1 MKPNLFNH
9 TLLAVG
15 VAAALGVSTT
25 AMATSSGAVSND
37 ADAIENMATAV
48 YSVGTGADAVE
59 QLPVK
64 SNKVTVNISET
75 ANFSLVATGG
85 SKPTDDKNEDIAATP
100 NTSTQFNHILAN
112 NGNVSD
118 TYTIETTGNNSDI
131 VTKEPSYALDS
142 APIDYIIQPIGGGT
156 LSQEQSDALTA
167 LGQAESGKI
176 NSGGSIQLPP
186 GLEAALSYQ
195 VDTGDKTGGDI
206 GVGTLTATSTFISGV
221 TDATEAQKKL
231 TNENQSIVSL
241 PVFKIEKS
249 ATCQSKTNC
258 NSFDLNGE
266 TTSGIDYSIKVTN
279 VTTDYSVTA
288 DNFVIRD
295 VLPAGMTF
303 NTNQTLPSGV
313 SIDTAGMDGNRQVI
327 DITVDSLAVA
337 ASVEVK
343 FNVNVD
349 VPILRAAGTATNH
362 ATVYDSYD
370 DTTPNPD
377 DTNSYDITD
386 STDEN
391 GTDPSTDNNPNVP
404 GDGPG
409 TPGEDT
415 TPTITFTDRDISI
428 TDADDQEVPVTGE
441 VTYTHTITNNGN
453 EDEGNSSA
461 ADGIKRPIVITITDP
476 DDTNPL
482 SVSSPYYSTDGGTT
496 KLPLVDN
503 GDGTYQLPDDVILV
517 PNTAA
522 DGDTPIL
529 GSTVEIGYTVV
540 SAGTNDD
547 IDVTKETNTITVTPG
562 GDFAPTVDPL
572 TNETTI
578 RGLKLVKLAA
588 VVPANGSQSLTCPTG
603 TGLDTLSFSDG
614 TTTALNAEPFD
625 CIVYK
630 ITATNTFETKVL
642 TTVTLS
648 DKKALWNAQA
658 TYQGD
663 VKGLIGT
670 STTGVAKDDSGDY
683 ITTTLDTLPAEGT
696 GTMTFSIKV
705 NP

>member
-1 MKPNLFNH
+1 MKSNTFNYSV
-9 TLLAVG
+9 LAVG
-15 VAAALGVSTT
+15 VAALMGVSTG
-25 AMATSSGAVSND
+25 AMATTSSGAVSNG
-37 ADAIENMATAV
+37 AAAIENMATAV

-59 QLPVK
+59 QPPVK
-64 SNKVTVNISET
+64 SNKVIVNISET
-75 ANFSLVATGG
+75 ANFSLVAIDGA
-85 SKPTDDKNEDIAATP
+85 SATDEKNEDIAATP
-100 NTSTQFNHILAN
+100 NTMTEFNHILAN
-112 NGNVSD
+112 NGNVTD

-131 VTKEPSYALDS
+131 VTQEPSYALDS

-167 LGQAESGKI
+167 LGQAESGTI

-231 TNENQSIVSL
+231 INENQTIVKL

-249 ATCQSKTNC
+249 ATCQTKTNC
-258 NSFDLNGE
+258 NSLDLNAAD
-266 TTSGIDYSIKVTN
+266 TDIDYSIKVTN
-279 VTTDYSVTA
+279 VTTNYSVEA

-295 VLPAGMTF
+295 VLPKGMTLKG
-303 NTNQTLPSGV
+303 NVTIPGGATVVTTGTDADGRQI
-313 SIDTAGMDGNRQVI
+313 IDV
-327 DITVDSLAVA
+327 TVPSLAVGEDLTV
-337 ASVEVK
+337 SFKVEI
-343 FNVNVD
+343 D
-349 VPILRAAGTATNH
+349 VPTLRAAGSATNH

-391 GTDPSTDNNPNVP
+391 GTDPSTDNSPNVP
-404 GDGPG
+404 EDADGPG

-428 TDADDQEVPVTGE
+428 TDADDQEVAVEGE

-453 EDEGNSSA
+453 EDEGGT
-461 ADGIKRPIVITITDP
+461 DRPIVITITDP

-503 GDGTYQLPDDVILV
+503 GGGTYQLPDDVILV

-522 DGDTPIL
+522 DGETPTP

-540 SAGTNDD
+540 SDGTNAD

-562 GDFAPTVDPL
+562 GDFAPTVPTL
-572 TNETTI
+572 TNETSI
-578 RGLKLVKLAA
+578 QGLKLVKLAA
-588 VVPANGSQSLTCPTG
+588 VVAGTDSSLTCPTG
-603 TGLDTLSFSDG
+603 SGLDSLTFTDG
-614 TTTALNAEPFD
+614 TTTAIDATPFD
-625 CIVYK
+625 CIVYE
-630 ITATNTFETKVL
+630 ITATNTF
-642 TTVTLS
+642 TT
-648 DKKALWNAQA
+648 
-658 TYQGD
+658 
-663 VKGLIGT
+663 KGLSNVTVSDDKTQWNTQASYQNDVAGLIDGSATGVTDNDTGEVIT
-670 STTGVAKDDSGDY
+670 STFA
-683 ITTTLDTLPAEGT
+683 TLPAEGT

>member
-15 VAAALGVSTT
+15 VAAALGLSTT
-25 AMATSSGAVSND
+25 AMATSSGGVSNG
-37 ADAIENMATAV
+37 AAPIENVATAV
-48 YSVGTGADAVE
+48 YSVGSGADAVE
-59 QLPVK
+59 QLPVE
-64 SNKVTVNISET
+64 SNKVIVNISET

-100 NTSTQFNHILAN
+100 GTNITFNHILAN
-112 NGNVSD
+112 DGNVTD
-118 TYTIETTGNNSDI
+118 TYTIATTGEDDSTIATKPQGYPLETADIAYTIDISSITDPDERADLVAKNTASNMTISGNIASGTIPNNSTI
-131 VTKEPSYALDS
+131 
-142 APIDYIIQPIGGGT
+142 T
-156 LSQEQSDALTA
+156 LL
-167 LGQAESGKI
+167 
-176 NSGGSIQLPP
+176 P
-186 GLEAALSYQ
+186 GLKAALSYE
-195 VDTGDKTGGDI
+195 VTTPADKIGGAI
-206 GVGTLTATSTFISGV
+206 GVGTLTATSTFI
-221 TDATEAQKKL
+221 AAAEPAKQKL

-258 NSFDLNGE
+258 NSFDLNGD

-349 VPILRAAGTATNH
+349 VPALRAAGTATNH

-386 STDEN
+386 STD
-391 GTDPSTDNNPNVP
+391 DSIDSPNVP
-404 GDGPG
+404 EDADGPG

-428 TDADDQEVPVTGE
+428 TDADDQEVAVKGE

-453 EDEGNSSA
+453 ENEGGT
-461 ADGIKRPIVITITDP
+461 DRPIVIEITDP
-476 DDTNPL
+476 TDSTL
-482 SVSSPYYSTDGGTT
+482 SIDKTVGNAPYYSTDGGNT
-496 KLPLVDN
+496 KTPLTDN

-522 DGDTPIL
+522 DGDTPTP

-588 VVPANGSQSLTCPTG
+588 VVPANGSQSLTCPTE

-614 TTTALNAEPFD
+614 TTTALKAEPFD

-630 ITATNTFETKVL
+630 ITATNTFTTKVL
-642 TTVTLS
+642 TDVMVS
-648 DKKALWNAQA
+648 DEKSRWEAQS

-663 VKGLIGT
+663 LEGLIGGSTANVTDSDTGTILT
-670 STTGVAKDDSGDY
+670 SEFS
-683 ITTTLDTLPAEGT
+683 TLPSSTE